1 MKQQELVPV
10 RVLPLQMKQQELV
23 LVKLEVHQACG
34 KGIPS
39 HNLKQVT
46 KPKAE
51 CLTDMLHDPCN
62 PRSEIWSSMPL
73 YGETTNKPSTCH

>member
-10 RVLPLQMKQQELV
+10 RVMPLEVVCLYRSQL
-23 LVKLEVHQACG
+23 KLKVHQACG

-51 CLTDMLHDPCN
+51 CMTDMLNDSCN
-62 PRSEIWSSMPL
+62 PRSEIWSSIPF
-73 YGETTNKPSTCH
+73 YGESTNKLPTCH